1 MQVHSI
7 PRVAP
12 ALPARWPFT
21 ALKALVFITLGLA
34 ATAQSKDI
42 GILVDR
48 SMSVFQPNRDE
59 AVRLIDGLL
68 SGKIDPS
75 IRGNWRLL
83 DESGSE
89 DDPDQREIRKMEISQ
104 LKTLIDGADGNPLA
118 TGKFR
123 LFLGEFGDI
132 ETVRTLTT
140 AEWRDAEGD
149 VSSTVE
155 PWAKASVPS
164 DKETHFELARATAAA
179 KLGAAQEFY
188 FFVVS
193 DGVEDLVNWPVSD
206 YLDAT
211 KLKDD
216 AALERGDF
224 RDTTKGK
231 SLELMNLKRRG
242 GDPITL
248 RGKIR
253 PGYDAADR
261 GTIDNFRKTFSERL
275 VGQFTLKGPELRK
288 FFSAN
293 PGKVPVNVYVYS
305 ARPKETLSL
314 RFTTPAGSTPKTP
327 HPLSLAAPDLKWNI
341 ALPSGET
348 ASDYRLELVILEPTA
363 GAEVGRKSVN
373 TEGCSIFEA
382 FPDLKN
388 GDYELRLVATKG
400 SRKPIQT
407 AAFVQV
413 KKSAPV
419 LAFTDDFAR
428 ASERS
433 SARTFDPKRDG
444 DILGRKISWKWSS
457 ENSDLAAPTKIER
470 SLGYFTEADS
480 DQKANAGTSSP
491 LSSISTSLTLR
502 ELLVS
507 NESQAEPLPLGG
519 TYRLQLRAEW
529 ADGSKAIA
537 SAWFVLPE
545 PKLNILNK
553 RSAVESE
560 EAPRPVAKGDLIKIG
575 NWMHLWK
582 NFDYELAVFQ
592 RDGDSWKPFEGPAS
606 EFPLELD
613 NKDSNGAKI
622 HVNKDFSGVLKY
634 EVRFVP
640 EKESERDLVELPT
653 AVGFVESSGKPI
665 LPWLI
670 GIMLVLTISFF
681 AWNLMRKK

>member
-1 MQVHSI
+1 MQVQSI
-7 PRVAP
+7 PRGAP
-12 ALPARWPFT
+12 TLPARWL
-21 ALKALVFITLGLA
+21 ASVLKPLVFITLGWT
-34 ATAQSKDI
+34 ATAQSKDV

-48 SMSVFQPNRDE
+48 SMSVDQPNRDE

-68 SGKIDPS
+68 LGKIDPS
-75 IRGNWRLL
+75 IRGKWRLL
-83 DESGSE
+83 DETGSE
-89 DDPDQREIRKMEISQ
+89 DDPDQREVRKKEVSQ
-104 LKTLIDGADGNPLA
+104 LKTLIDGVDGNPLA

-123 LFLGEFGDI
+123 LFLGEFGDL
-132 ETVRTLTT
+132 ETVRTLST
-140 AEWRDAEGD
+140 AEWRNAEGD
-149 VSSTVE
+149 VSTTVE
-155 PWAKASVPS
+155 PWAAASVPS

-179 KLGAAQEFY
+179 KLGLAKEFY

-231 SLELMNLKRRG
+231 SLEQMNLQRRSG
-242 GDPITL
+242 KDLTL

-314 RFTTPAGSTPKTP
+314 RFTTPAGSTPKSP

-341 ALPSGET
+341 SFPSGET
-348 ASDYRLELVILEPTA
+348 ASDYRLELVIMDSTTSGEI
-363 GAEVGRKSVN
+363 GRKGVN
-373 TEGCSIFEA
+373 SEGTSIFDS

-388 GDYELRLVATKG
+388 GDYEIRLVATKA

-428 ASERS
+428 ASERT

-457 ENSDLAAPTKIER
+457 ENSDLAPPTRIDR
-470 SLGYFTEADS
+470 TLAYLTETDS
-480 DQKANAGTSSP
+480 DQKTNNGTSYP

-537 SAWFVLPE
+537 TAWFVLPE

-553 RSAVESE
+553 RSAIETE
-560 EAPRPVAKGDLIKIG
+560 EAPRLVAKGDLIKIG

-592 RDGDSWKPFEGPAS
+592 RDGDSWKPFEGSAS
-606 EFPLELD
+606 ELPLELD

-622 HVNKDFSGVLKY
+622 HVNKDFNGVLKY
-634 EVRFVP
+634 EIRFVP

-653 AVGFVESSGKPI
+653 AVGYVESSGKPI